1 MEKLIK
7 LEKAQFP
14 RVTNIIVFKYV
25 INYVMLMLTFEVQPL
40 KCRYIYTY
48 IMYDFYREKK

>member
-7 LEKAQFP
+7 LEKAEFP
-14 RVTNIIVFKYV
+14 WVTNIIVFKYV